1 MVLQNCN
8 HHLFEAVVDGSD
20 GDSCP
25 FSQILHCGGISIVA
39 YAIEKNCKFNRD
51 RELWVVRIVVEN
63 CMWLDTFNKLVE
75 NGRGYTKFSAKSIR
89 GMHPPFWKQ
98 VQLWGMAKFWS
109 HIKNMANLYF
119 IVQST
124 NSIYKLH
131 KGLTGHLW
139 SI

>member
-8 HHLFEAVVDGSD
+8 HHSFEAVVDSSNR
-20 GDSCP
+20 DSCP
-25 FSQILHCGGISIVA
+25 FSQILRHGSISIVA
-39 YAIEKNCKFNRD
+39 YAIEKNHELNRD

-63 CMWLDTFNKLVE
+63 PVWLDTFNKLVE
-75 NGRGYTKFSAKSIR
+75 NGRGYMKFLAKSIR

-109 HIKNMANLYF
+109 CIKNTADLYF
-119 IVQST
+119 IMLCT

-131 KGLTGHLW
+131 KGSTGHL
-139 SI
+139 